1 MKTVTAF
8 ALYQTPIL
16 PQEKRMLTETWK
28 FSLQNLL
35 KLGFS
40 MEKSVE
46 TGRAFI
52 FNKNTFVLHLLFGR
66 DGFSHCGLM
75 A

>member
-1 MKTVTAF
+1 
-8 ALYQTPIL
+8 
-16 PQEKRMLTETWK
+16 
-28 FSLQNLL
+28 
-35 KLGFS
+35 

-75 A
+75 AWLQLDQNGWGPFGDVLRIDLLINTEISHKSV

>member
-1 MKTVTAF
+1 
-8 ALYQTPIL
+8 
-16 PQEKRMLTETWK
+16 
-28 FSLQNLL
+28 
-35 KLGFS
+35 

-66 DGFSHCGLM
+66 DGFSYCGLM
-75 A
+75 AWLQLDQNGWGPFGDVLRIDLLINTEISHKSV

>member
-1 MKTVTAF
+1 
-8 ALYQTPIL
+8 
-16 PQEKRMLTETWK
+16 
-28 FSLQNLL
+28 
-35 KLGFS
+35 

-52 FNKNTFVLHLLFGR
+52 FYKNTFVLHLLFGR